1 MIMRLLLNLLVS
13 IGPVLCKTLPARH
26 QPVASTPPSP
36 LEVAANSHIP
46 NIALPD
52 KINKATT
59 TLLQLMTI
67 WGQAET
73 FAYEVTI
80 DKVTSNATGYTEFS
94 HWNRIEMLFILN
106 TNLAVPLSDTH
117 FVRAS

>member
-1 MIMRLLLNLLVS
+1 MRILLNLLVS
-13 IGPVLCKTLPARH
+13 AGLVLCKTLPARH
-26 QPVASTPPSP
+26 QPDASTPPSP
-36 LEVAANSHIP
+36 LEVAAESRIP

-52 KINKATT
+52 KINEATT

-73 FAYEVTI
+73 SAYQVTI
-80 DKVTSNATGYTEFS
+80 DKVTSNATGYTDFS
-94 HWNRIEMLFILN
+94 HWNRTEMLFILN
-106 TNLAVPLSDTH
+106 TNLAVLLSDTH